1 MKGKNIRKLAAFM
14 ATVMAIAS
22 VGTMSVS
29 AISINCPVEG
39 KWVSMSSTAEGTKWF
54 MADGSVVTEDKNGNI
69 TQTAPTKPAT
79 TTTTSS
85 DASNTSTS
93 NTVSSSG
100 TTSDD
105 SWIPDG
111 YTVDPSIKNNS
122 YNHIIEQLVFD
133 YTNEER
139 VKAGLPKLVWS
150 KGLTEYAEIRA
161 KEIVENWGHVRPD
174 GNGYLGGRENIGGTT
189 VIMSDYDENKI
200 VSFNEI
206 AKNIVDRW
214 MDSPGHRTSI
224 MDYEVDEYG
233 DVWGAQSLAVGAYV
247 ADNGVIYITQ
257 VFDAGMYTVGTT
269 VFDDL
274 EAGLTVSPLLTG
286 EDLERYNELIK
297 SN

>member
-14 ATVMAIAS
+14 ATVMAMAS

-79 TTTTSS
+79 TTTASS
-85 DASNTSTS
+85 GASNASTS

-122 YNHIIEQLVFD
+122 YNHILEQLIFD

-139 VKAGLPKLVWS
+139 VKAGLPELVWS

-161 KEIVENWGHVRPD
+161 KEIVNKFEHTRP
-174 GNGYLGGRENIGGTT
+174 NNEFKLGGGENIYLVG
-189 VIMSDYDENKI
+189 ISLCDISND
-200 VSFNEI
+200 
-206 AKNIVDRW
+206 KNITLQEVAQKAVNWW
-214 MDSPGHRTSI
+214 MNSPGHKAAI

-233 DVWGAQSLAVGAYV
+233 DVWGSQSMAVGVYI
-247 ADNGVIYITQ
+247 NGGCVYAVQ
-257 VFDAGMYTVGTT
+257 VFNADSTSLLKYTPED
-269 VFDDL
+269 FEDPIS
-274 EAGLTVSPLLTG
+274 VSPLLTI
-286 EDLERYNELIK
+286 EDLERYTELIK

>member
-14 ATVMAIAS
+14 ATVMAMAS

-79 TTTTSS
+79 TVSS
-85 DASNTSTS
+85 NADNTSTS
-93 NTVSSSG
+93 NVVSSSG
-100 TTSDD
+100 TTSND
-105 SWIPDG
+105 SWIHDG
-111 YTVDPSIKNNS
+111 YTIDSSIKFDS
-122 YNHIIEQLVFD
+122 YNHIIEQLIFD

-150 KGLTEYAEIRA
+150 EGLTEYAEVRA
-161 KEIVENWGHVRPD
+161 KEIVENWGHIRPS
-174 GNGYLGGRENIGGTT
+174 GEYLGGMENINLSGITLCDISG
-189 VIMSDYDENKI
+189 D
-200 VSFNEI
+200 
-206 AKNIVDRW
+206 KNISLQEVAKEAVKSW
-214 MDSPGHRTSI
+214 MESDGHRVAI

-233 DVWGAQSLAVGAYV
+233 DVWGSQSMAVGV
-247 ADNGVIYITQ
+247 YIDAGRVFAVQ
-257 VFDAGMYTVGTT
+257 VFDAGISAVDTT

-274 EAGLTVSPLLTG
+274 EAGLMTSPLLTDV
-286 EDLERYNELIK
+286 ELERYNELIK

>member
-14 ATVMAIAS
+14 ATVMAMAS

-79 TTTTSS
+79 TTTASS
-85 DASNTSTS
+85 GASNTSSSETAS
-93 NTVSSSG
+93 NDFWTINK
-100 TTSDD
+100 DRL
-105 SWIPDG
+105 
-111 YTVDPSIKNNS
+111 DPSIQPDT
-122 YNHIIEQLVFD
+122 YNHIIEQLIFD

-139 VKAGLPKLVWS
+139 VKAGLPELVWS
-150 KGLTEYAEIRA
+150 KGLTEYAETRA
-161 KEIVENWGHVRPD
+161 KEMSISYSHIRP
-174 GNGYLGGRENIGGTT
+174 NGEQKLGGGENGDYIWTKDLDDLKAAARSVVNDWMG
-189 VIMSDYDENKI
+189 SD
-200 VSFNEI
+200 
-206 AKNIVDRW
+206 A
-214 MDSPGHRTSI
+214 HRAAI

-233 DVWGAQSLAVGAYV
+233 DVWGSQSLAVGVYV
-247 ADNGVIYITQ
+247 DDDGSVHAVQ
-257 VFDAGMYTVGTT
+257 VFDAGISAVDTT

>member
-14 ATVMAIAS
+14 ATVMAMAS

-79 TTTTSS
+79 TTTASS
-85 DASNTSTS
+85 DTGST
-93 NTVSSSG
+93 TSSSG

-105 SWIPDG
+105 SWIRNG
-111 YTVDPSIKNNS
+111 YTLDSDIKNNS
-122 YNHIIEQLVFD
+122 YNHIIEQLIFD

-150 KGLTEYAEIRA
+150 KGLTEYAEVRA
-161 KEIVENWGHVRPD
+161 KEIVEKFEHIRP
-174 GNGYLGGRENIGGTT
+174 NKEQIYGGGENIYKFS
-189 VIMSDYDENKI
+189 VFNCDSDKDRKI
-200 VSFNEI
+200 DLNNVAKI
-206 AKNIVDRW
+206 AVDGW
-214 MDSPGHRTSI
+214 MNSPGHKAAI
-224 MDYEVDEYG
+224 MNYEVDEYG
-233 DVWGAQSLAVGAYV
+233 DVWGSQSMAVGV
-247 ADNGVIYITQ
+247 YISDIGMVYSVQ
-257 VFDAGMYTVGTT
+257 VFNAQATRTGTT

-274 EAGLTVSPLLTG
+274 EAGLMVSPLLTDVG
-286 EDLERYNELIK
+286 LERYNELIK

>member
-14 ATVMAIAS
+14 ATVMAMAS

-79 TTTTSS
+79 TTTASS
-85 DASNTSTS
+85 DASNASTS

-111 YTVDPSIKNNS
+111 YTLDSDIKNNS
-122 YNHIIEQLVFD
+122 YNHIIEQLIFD

-139 VKAGLPKLVWS
+139 VKAGLPELVWS
-150 KGLTEYAEIRA
+150 KGLTEYAEVRA
-161 KEIVENWGHVRPD
+161 KEIVTNYSHVREA
-174 GNGYLGGRENIGGTT
+174 GNYSGGA
-189 VIMSDYDENKI
+189 
-200 VSFNEI
+200 EI
-206 AKNIVDRW
+206 IYRFGISACDLLKDKNIDITEVAKYAVNGW
-214 MDSPGHRTSI
+214 MNSDGHRKVI
-224 MDYEVDEYG
+224 LDYEVDEYG
-233 DVWGAQSLAVGAYV
+233 DTWGNQSVAIGVYVENDAIYAV
-247 ADNGVIYITQ
+247 Q
-257 VFDAGMYTVGTT
+257 VFDAGIDTVGTT
-269 VFDDL
+269 IFDDL
-274 EAGLTVSPLLTG
+274 EAGLMVSPLLTG

>member
-14 ATVMAIAS
+14 ATVMAMAS

-79 TTTTSS
+79 TTTASS
-85 DASNTSTS
+85 GASNTSTS
-93 NTVSSSG
+93 NIVSSSE
-100 TTSDD
+100 TTSDN
-105 SWIPDG
+105 SWIRNG
-111 YTVDPSIKNNS
+111 YTLDPDIKNNS
-122 YNHIIEQLVFD
+122 YNHILEQLIFD

-161 KEIVENWGHVRPD
+161 KEIVEKYEHIRP
-174 GNGYLGGRENIGGTT
+174 NKEQKYGGGENIYD
-189 VIMSDYDENKI
+189 VIICNSDLNKDKHI
-200 VSFNEI
+200 TLEEV
-206 AKNIVDRW
+206 AKHAVDGW
-214 MDSPGHRTSI
+214 MNSPGHKAAI
-224 MDYEVDEYG
+224 MDYEIDEYG
-233 DVWGAQSLAVGAYV
+233 DIYGAQSLAVGV
-247 ADNGVIYITQ
+247 YIKDGHAFSVQ
-257 VFDAGMYTVGTT
+257 VFNADSTSLLKYTPED
-269 VFDDL
+269 FKDPIF
-274 EAGLTVSPLLTG
+274 VSPLLIDG
-286 EDLERYNELIK
+286 DLERYNELVK

>member
-79 TTTTSS
+79 TTTASS
-85 DASNTSTS
+85 GESNTSTS
-93 NTVSSSG
+93 NTVSSSE

-105 SWIPDG
+105 SWLHDR
-111 YTVDPSIKNNS
+111 YTVDPSVKNDS
-122 YNHIIEQLVFD
+122 YNHIVEQLIFD

-139 VKAGLPKLVWS
+139 VKAGLPELVWS
-150 KGLTEYAEIRA
+150 KGLTEYAQIRA
-161 KEIVENWGHVRPD
+161 EEIADKFEYIRP
-174 GNGYLGGRENIGGTT
+174 NGGAYYGGKENI
-189 VIMSDYDENKI
+189 N
-200 VSFNEI
+200 VSGIEYCDLSGDKYI
-206 AKNIVDRW
+206 SLQEVAQKAVKNW
-214 MDSPGHRTSI
+214 MDSPGHRAAI

-233 DVWGAQSLAVGAYV
+233 DIWGSQSMAVGV
-247 ADNGVIYITQ
+247 YIDSGCVYAVQ
-257 VFDAGMYTVGTT
+257 VFNADSTSLLKYTPED
-269 VFDDL
+269 F
-274 EAGLTVSPLLTG
+274 ENSISISPLLVNA
-286 EDLERYNELIK
+286 DLERYNEIIK

>member
-14 ATVMAIAS
+14 ATVMAMAS

-39 KWVSMSSTAEGTKWF
+39 KWVSMCSTAEGSKWF

-79 TTTTSS
+79 TTTASS
-85 DASNTSTS
+85 DTGST
-93 NTVSSSG
+93 TSSSG

-111 YTVDPSIKNNS
+111 YTLDSDIKNNS
-122 YNHIIEQLVFD
+122 YNHIIEQLIFD

-139 VKAGLPKLVWS
+139 VKAGLPELVWS
-150 KGLTEYAEIRA
+150 KGLTEYAQIRA
-161 KEIVENWGHVRPD
+161 KELVEKFEHIRP
-174 GNGYLGGRENIGGTT
+174 NGAQIYGGGENANFMG
-189 VIMSDYDENKI
+189 VKFCDLSKD
-200 VSFNEI
+200 
-206 AKNIVDRW
+206 KNVTLEEVARQAVNAW
-214 MDSPGHRTSI
+214 MNSPGHKAAI

-233 DVWGAQSLAVGAYV
+233 DIWGSQSMAVGV
-247 ADNGVIYITQ
+247 YINEAGRVYSVQ
-257 VFDAGMYTVGTT
+257 VFNADSTSLLKYTPED
-269 VFDDL
+269 FEDPIS
-274 EAGLTVSPLLTG
+274 VSPLLVDK
-286 EDLERYNELIK
+286 DLERYNELIK

>member
-14 ATVMAIAS
+14 ATVMAMAS

-79 TTTTSS
+79 TTTASS
-85 DASNTSTS
+85 DTGST
-93 NTVSSSG
+93 TSSSG

-105 SWIPDG
+105 SWIRNG
-111 YTVDPSIKNNS
+111 YTLDSDIKNNS
-122 YNHIIEQLVFD
+122 YNHIIEQLIFN

-150 KGLTEYAEIRA
+150 EGLTEYAEVRA
-161 KEIVENWGHVRPD
+161 KEIVENWGHIRPS
-174 GNGYLGGRENIGGTT
+174 GEYLGGMENINLSGITLCDISG
-189 VIMSDYDENKI
+189 D
-200 VSFNEI
+200 
-206 AKNIVDRW
+206 KNISLQEVAKEAVKSW
-214 MDSPGHRTSI
+214 MESDGHRVAI

-233 DVWGAQSLAVGAYV
+233 DVWGSQSMAVGV
-247 ADNGVIYITQ
+247 YIDAGRVFAVQ
-257 VFDAGMYTVGTT
+257 VFDAGISAVDTT

-274 EAGLTVSPLLTG
+274 EAGLMTSPLLTDV
-286 EDLERYNELIK
+286 ELERYNELIK

>member
-14 ATVMAIAS
+14 ATVMAMAS

-79 TTTTSS
+79 TTTASS
-85 DASNTSTS
+85 DTGST
-93 NTVSSSG
+93 TSSSG

-105 SWIPDG
+105 SWIRNG
-111 YTVDPSIKNNS
+111 YTLDSDIKNNS
-122 YNHIIEQLVFD
+122 YNHIIEQLIFD

-150 KGLTEYAEIRA
+150 EGLTEYAEVRA
-161 KEIVENWGHVRPD
+161 KEIVENWGHIRPS
-174 GNGYLGGRENIGGTT
+174 GEYLGGMENINLSGITLCDISG
-189 VIMSDYDENKI
+189 D
-200 VSFNEI
+200 
-206 AKNIVDRW
+206 KNISLQEVAKEAVKSW
-214 MDSPGHRTSI
+214 MESDGHRVAI

-233 DVWGAQSLAVGAYV
+233 DVWGSQSMAVGV
-247 ADNGVIYITQ
+247 YIDAGRVFAVQ
-257 VFDAGMYTVGTT
+257 VFDAGISAVDTT

-274 EAGLTVSPLLTG
+274 EAGLMTSPLLTDV
-286 EDLERYNELIK
+286 ELERYNELIK

>member
-79 TTTTSS
+79 TTTASS
-85 DASNTSTS
+85 DTGST
-93 NTVSSSG
+93 TSSSG

-111 YTVDPSIKNNS
+111 YTLDSDIKNNS
-122 YNHIIEQLVFD
+122 YNHIIEQLIFD

-139 VKAGLPKLVWS
+139 VKAGLPELVWS
-150 KGLTEYAEIRA
+150 KGLTEYAQIRA
-161 KEIVENWGHVRPD
+161 KELVEKFEHIRP
-174 GNGYLGGRENIGGTT
+174 NGAQIYGGGENANFMG
-189 VIMSDYDENKI
+189 VKFCDLSKD
-200 VSFNEI
+200 
-206 AKNIVDRW
+206 KNVTLEEVARQAVNAW
-214 MDSPGHRTSI
+214 MNSPGHKAAI

-233 DVWGAQSLAVGAYV
+233 DIWGSQSMAVGV
-247 ADNGVIYITQ
+247 YINEAGRVYSVQ
-257 VFDAGMYTVGTT
+257 VFNAQMTRTGTT

>member
-14 ATVMAIAS
+14 ATVMAMAS

-79 TTTTSS
+79 TTTASS
-85 DASNTSTS
+85 DTGST
-93 NTVSSSG
+93 TSSSG

-105 SWIPDG
+105 SWIRNG
-111 YTVDPSIKNNS
+111 YTLDSDIKNNS
-122 YNHIIEQLVFD
+122 YNHIIEQLIFD

-150 KGLTEYAEIRA
+150 KGLTEYAQIRA
-161 KEIVENWGHVRPD
+161 KEIVEKFEHIRP
-174 GNGYLGGRENIGGTT
+174 NKEQKCGGGENIYLVGISLCDLSNDKNITLQ
-189 VIMSDYDENKI
+189 
-200 VSFNEI
+200 EI
-206 AKNIVDRW
+206 AQKAVNRW
-214 MDSPGHRTSI
+214 MESPGHKAAI

-233 DVWGAQSLAVGAYV
+233 DIWGSQSMAVGV
-247 ADNGVIYITQ
+247 YIDSGCVYAVQ
-257 VFDAGMYTVGTT
+257 VFNAQATRTGTT

-274 EAGLTVSPLLTG
+274 EAGLMVSPLLTDVG
-286 EDLERYNELIK
+286 LERYNELIK

>member
-79 TTTTSS
+79 TTSASSNVDNTTSS
-85 DASNTSTS
+85 IAEDNSSIIHTS
-93 NTVSSSG
+93 
-100 TTSDD
+100 
-105 SWIPDG
+105 DG
-111 YTVDPSIKNNS
+111 YTVDPNIKNGE
-122 YNHIIEQLVFD
+122 YNYILEQLIFD

-139 VKAGLPKLVWS
+139 VKAGLPELVWS

-161 KEIVENWGHVRPD
+161 KEIVNKFEHTRP
-174 GNGYLGGRENIGGTT
+174 NNEFKLGGGENIYLVG
-189 VIMSDYDENKI
+189 ISLCDISND
-200 VSFNEI
+200 
-206 AKNIVDRW
+206 KNITLQEVAQKAVNWW
-214 MDSPGHRTSI
+214 MNSPGHKAAI

-233 DVWGAQSLAVGAYV
+233 DVWGSQSMAVGVYI
-247 ADNGVIYITQ
+247 NGGCVYAVQ
-257 VFDAGMYTVGTT
+257 VFNADSTSLLKYTPED
-269 VFDDL
+269 FEDPIS
-274 EAGLTVSPLLTG
+274 VSPLLTI
-286 EDLERYNELIK
+286 EDLERYTELIK

>member
-14 ATVMAIAS
+14 ATVMAMAS

-79 TTTTSS
+79 TTTASS
-85 DASNTSTS
+85 GAGNTSTS
-93 NTVSSSG
+93 NTVSSSEN
-100 TTSDD
+100 TSDD
-105 SWIPDG
+105 SWIRNG
-111 YTVDPSIKNNS
+111 YTLDPDIENNS
-122 YNHIIEQLVFD
+122 YNHIIEQLIFD

-161 KEIVENWGHVRPD
+161 KEIVEKYEHIRP
-174 GNGYLGGRENIGGTT
+174 NGGEYSGGGENIYDI
-189 VIMSDYDENKI
+189 VICNSDLNKDKYI
-200 VSFNEI
+200 TLQEI
-206 AKNIVDRW
+206 AKYAVDGW
-214 MDSPGHRTSI
+214 MNSSGHRAAI
-224 MDYEVDEYG
+224 MNYEVDEYG
-233 DVWGAQSLAVGAYV
+233 DTWGAQSLAVGVYV
-247 ADNGVIYITQ
+247 KDGHAFAVQIFNAEMTR
-257 VFDAGMYTVGTT
+257 TGTT
-269 VFDDL
+269 LFDDL
-274 EAGLTVSPLLTG
+274 EAGLTVSNLLTG

>member
-14 ATVMAIAS
+14 ATVMAMAS

-79 TTTTSS
+79 TVSS
-85 DASNTSTS
+85 NADNTSTS
-93 NTVSSSG
+93 NVVSSSG
-100 TTSDD
+100 TTSND
-105 SWIPDG
+105 SWIHDG
-111 YTVDPSIKNNS
+111 YTIDSSIKFDS
-122 YNHIIEQLVFD
+122 YNHIIDQLIFD

-150 KGLTEYAEIRA
+150 EGLTEYAEVRA
-161 KEIVENWGHVRPD
+161 KEIVENWGHIRPS
-174 GNGYLGGRENIGGTT
+174 GEYLGGMENINLSGITLCDISG
-189 VIMSDYDENKI
+189 D
-200 VSFNEI
+200 
-206 AKNIVDRW
+206 KNISLQEVAKEAVKSW
-214 MDSPGHRTSI
+214 MESDGHRVAI

-233 DVWGAQSLAVGAYV
+233 DVWGSQSMAVGV
-247 ADNGVIYITQ
+247 YIDAGRVFAVQ
-257 VFDAGMYTVGTT
+257 VFDAGISAVDTT

-274 EAGLTVSPLLTG
+274 EAGLMTSPLLTDV
-286 EDLERYNELIK
+286 ELERYNELIK